1 MTHEEKYIQT
11 EIKDVFKTNCLQF
24 DIDLPA
30 FMKEVIENSD
40 QKMYAKCWDIFLWY
54 IRAITQRATELND
67 EVLNA
72 LMIRMNLY
80 DVPLYE
86 RSKVLR
92 ELEKQYN
99 KKRKKL

>member
-1 MTHEEKYIQT
+1 MTKEKAKYVQT
-11 EIKDVFKTNCLQF
+11 ELQDVFKTKSMQF

-40 QKMYAKCWDIFLWY
+40 QKMYAKCWDIFLWF

-80 DVPLYE
+80 DVPLNE
-86 RSKVLR
+86 RNEMLKK
-92 ELEKQYN
+92 LEKQYN
-99 KKRKKL
+99 KKNK